1 MREKILP
8 ATLKAMKIKISENE
22 FLYDG
27 ILIEAGTSK
36 TDSEQHI
43 SIKELKELVKELSKF
58 RKILGRE

>member
-8 ATLKAMKIKISENE
+8 ATLKAMKIKIDENE

>member
-1 MREKILP
+1 
-8 ATLKAMKIKISENE
+8 
-22 FLYDG
+22 LYDG

-58 RKILGRE
+58 RKILGR